1 MLKKAGI
8 LTRPTLARP
17 DASYPMQGRSERSG
31 EDVQTALCVD
41 RSPRQWILAN
51 GKAPAA
57 LPTSEELLL
66 NVELLS
72 DARTMLADFFSVL
85 LEKTGCARVRE
96 LGRMRPMKALYHRG
110 LMLLAGICCVALFC
124 LGLIAPARSASSP
137 QTASSSGPTK
147 RWAQF
152 ELSQAGSTGDP
163 QTGKPVTLTIVLGGV
178 PEGMTPVVATCESIV
193 FQAQTVTLEPDEESM
208 VLKGTVTLEPILMS
222 RTSVQPRAARV
233 QVTFARSRQNKLERF
248 MRRVVYVTMDR
259 LEPANESGE
268 SPPVR
273 PEESQ
278 SEDVILDEVKPAVEP
293 VSTGALAE
301 EDLVPFASPGEGKAY
316 WQHVSHLISRSWAR
330 QVRGVRHAPSSE
342 TVKVLFKMF
351 PNGRAQLIEIE
362 KGSGAREIDE
372 AGIYAVVNA
381 QPFLPFPSELGEDAV
396 DVHVRMRTG
405 SRGRPLEVQ
414 SVGNPSRSK
423 PDASGA
429 PSKK

>member
-1 MLKKAGI
+1 
-8 LTRPTLARP
+8 
-17 DASYPMQGRSERSG
+17 
-31 EDVQTALCVD
+31 
-41 RSPRQWILAN
+41 
-51 GKAPAA
+51 
-57 LPTSEELLL
+57 
-66 NVELLS
+66 
-72 DARTMLADFFSVL
+72 
-85 LEKTGCARVRE
+85 
-96 LGRMRPMKALYHRG
+96 MKALYHRG
-110 LMLLAGICCVALFC
+110 LMLLAGLCCVALFC
-124 LGLIAPARSASSP
+124 PGLIAPARSASSP

-152 ELSQAGSTGDP
+152 ELSQAGSMGDP

-178 PEGMTPVVATCESIV
+178 PVGTAPVAATCESIM
-193 FQAQTVTLEPDEESM
+193 FQAKTVTLEPDAESM

-233 QVTFARSRQNKLERF
+233 QVTFARSRQDKLERF
-248 MRRVVYVTMDR
+248 MRRIVYVTMDR
-259 LEPANESGE
+259 SEPANESSE
-268 SPPVR
+268 LPPAR

-278 SEDVILDEVKPAVEP
+278 SEDLILDEVKPAVDP

-330 QVRGVRHAPSSE
+330 QVRGIRHAPSSE

-405 SRGRPLEVQ
+405 SRGQSQASPAIGITGNLSGIAFVTSRMRCGQMQGRLSACGPAQAGGFGKLEVYSLDTLRIFSGQ
-414 SVGNPSRSK
+414 ARRRWPWIIRCSRTVHVGQ
-423 PDASGA
+423 A
-429 PSKK
+429 PRRRDSC